1 MRAPLLLATNDVFA
15 DQRRPA
21 RDGDTPLDGPAPTA
35 IVAWR
40 SGRRADGTEA
50 MQGEADSTRTL
61 ARIVGPTL
69 IAGGLAVLVR
79 RGELPAILE
88 SFAQDAAIG
97 FLVGVVGL
105 VAGLCLLAFHSRV
118 SSLAAFTLTL
128 LGWLMVARGL
138 GLLFAPSWVMV
149 AAHWFVET
157 PHAFD
162 ITGVVVALF
171 GAWLSTVGFS
181 ARPPAL
187 AS

>member
-1 MRAPLLLATNDVFA
+1 
-15 DQRRPA
+15 
-21 RDGDTPLDGPAPTA
+21 
-35 IVAWR
+35 
-40 SGRRADGTEA
+40 

-79 RGELPAILE
+79 RGELPVILE
-88 SFAQDAAIG
+88 AFAQDAALG
-97 FLVGVVGL
+97 FVAGVVGL
-105 VAGLCLLAFHSRV
+105 VAGLCLLSFHSRI

-128 LGWLMVARGL
+128 LGWLMVLRGL
-138 GLLFAPSWVMV
+138 GLLFAPSYVMV

-162 ITGVVVALF
+162 VVGVIVALF
-171 GAWLSTVGFS
+171 GAWLATVGFS

-187 AS
+187 SS

>member
-1 MRAPLLLATNDVFA
+1 M
-15 DQRRPA
+15 QR
-21 RDGDTPLDGPAPTA
+21 
-35 IVAWR
+35 
-40 SGRRADGTEA
+40 
-50 MQGEADSTRTL
+50 EADSTRTL

-79 RGELPAILE
+79 RGELPVILTA
-88 SFAQDAAIG
+88 FAEDAAIG
-97 FLVGVVGL
+97 FLAGLVSL
-105 VAGLCLLAFHSRV
+105 VAGLCLLSFHSRI
-118 SSLAAFTLTL
+118 SSLAALALTL
-128 LGWLMVARGL
+128 IGWLMVARGL
-138 GLLFAPSWVMV
+138 ALLLAPSFVMV

-162 ITGVVVALF
+162 IVGVVVALF